1 MRKQPMVKRNVK
13 DKKAMTKHP
22 VVKKMAKPKK
32 GRMPKKITTKNAP
45 GGPHTPGAKAK
56 KKAKKAMKGY

>member
-1 MRKQPMVKRNVK
+1 MSN
-13 DKKAMTKHP
+13 TKLRE
-22 VVKKMAKPKK
+22 MAKPEK
-32 GRMPKKITTKNAP
+32 GRKPKKITTKNAP